1 MKVALI
7 SPLLSLVNVDQ
18 HVTPTMY
25 QNMIKIRNW
34 EDLKLSQVCEKAGKK
49 E

>member
-1 MKVALI
+1 MKDALD
-7 SPLLSLVNVDQ
+7 NVGQ
-18 HVTPTMY
+18 HATPTMY
-25 QNMIKIRNW
+25 QNVIKIRNW